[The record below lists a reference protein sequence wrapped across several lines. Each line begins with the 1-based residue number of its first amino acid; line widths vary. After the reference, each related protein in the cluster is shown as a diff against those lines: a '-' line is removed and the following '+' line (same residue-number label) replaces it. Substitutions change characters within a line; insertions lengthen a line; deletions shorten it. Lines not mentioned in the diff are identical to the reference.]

1 LALAGPFFIS
11 NFVNHKGII
20 MNYSD
25 CIFQAIQNAFDV
37 DTPQELLPL
46 TITRDAYML
55 AGLESDRMGCAAW
68 SE

>member
-1 LALAGPFFIS
+1 
-11 NFVNHKGII
+11 

-55 AGLESDRMGCAAW
+55 AGLDSDRMGCAAW